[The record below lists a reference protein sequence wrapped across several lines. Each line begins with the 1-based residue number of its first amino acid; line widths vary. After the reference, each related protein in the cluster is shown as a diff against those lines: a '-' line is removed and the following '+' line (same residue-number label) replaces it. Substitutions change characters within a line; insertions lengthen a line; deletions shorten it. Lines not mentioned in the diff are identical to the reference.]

1 MKRDRN
7 ILLHYS
13 VTLEGKLFKVIILVS
28 FFITELFWNMILNDI
43 CILVFSLTSKAFQS
57 SSYVSVL
64 WNVFVVILLVCSGYS
79 GVISTETASLEATVH
94 LPSSKR
100 PTLSVS
106 C

>member
-43 CILVFSLTSKAFQS
+43 CILAFSLTSKAFQ
-57 SSYVSVL
+57 
-64 WNVFVVILLVCSGYS
+64 
-79 GVISTETASLEATVH
+79 
-94 LPSSKR
+94 
-100 PTLSVS
+100 
-106 C
+106 